1 MVNVYIRDGLKI
13 EVFPNEE
20 LFKETLETV
29 AVFTRPMTLFS
40 LVHQTI
46 IHSFPRFS

>member
-29 AVFTRPMTLFS
+29 AVFTYATTYDT
-40 LVHQTI
+40 V
-46 IHSFPRFS
+46 